1 MTNPM
6 DEIPGELLEVTLKLA
21 NNLAQSEPF
30 MRLKKA
36 NRKVESDSQ
45 ASQLGTEISLLQAKV
60 RAQQYTSDYSQADV
74 IQLRSL
80 QDLFYKNQ
88 TLKEQAAAQE
98 DAVNLLRDVNQLISG
113 NIKMDFGAL
122 TRRVSDD

>member
-1 MTNPM
+1 MS
-6 DEIPGELLEVTLKLA
+6 DSIVEIPAELLGVTQKLA

-30 MRLKKA
+30 LRLKRA
-36 NRKVESDSQ
+36 NRKVESDPQ
-45 ASQLGTEISLLQAKV
+45 ASQLRTEFSLLQAKV

-74 IQLRSL
+74 IRLRSL
-80 QDLFYKNQ
+80 QDLYYKNQ

-113 NIKMDFGAL
+113 NLKMDFGAL

>member
-6 DEIPGELLEVTLKLA
+6 DEIPGELLDVTLKLA

-36 NRKVESDSQ
+36 NRKVEADPQ
-45 ASQLGTEISLLQAKV
+45 AAQLRTEFSHLQMKV
-60 RAQQYTSDYSQADV
+60 RAQQYTSDYSQEDV

>member
-6 DEIPGELLEVTLKLA
+6 DEIPGELLDVTHKLA

-36 NRKVESDSQ
+36 NRKVEADPQ
-45 ASQLGTEISLLQAKV
+45 AAQLRTEFSLLQAKV

-74 IQLRSL
+74 IRLRSL

>member
-1 MTNPM
+1 M
-6 DEIPGELLEVTLKLA
+6 DEIPGELLDVTHKLA

-36 NRKVESDSQ
+36 NHKVESDSQ
-45 ASQLGTEISLLQAKV
+45 AAQLRTEFSLLQAKV

-74 IQLRSL
+74 IRLRSL

>member
-1 MTNPM
+1 MS
-6 DEIPGELLEVTLKLA
+6 DSIVEIPAELLGVTQKLA

-30 MRLKKA
+30 LRLKRA
-36 NRKVESDSQ
+36 NRKVESDPQ
-45 ASQLGTEISLLQAKV
+45 ASQLRTEFSLLQAKV

-74 IQLRSL
+74 IRLRSL
-80 QDLFYKNQ
+80 QDLVYKNQ
-88 TLKEQAAAQE
+88 ALKEQAAAQE

>member
-1 MTNPM
+1 MS
-6 DEIPGELLEVTLKLA
+6 DSFVEIPAELLDVTQKLA
-21 NNLAQSEPF
+21 VNLAQSEPF
-30 MRLKKA
+30 LRLKKA
-36 NRKVESDSQ
+36 NHKVESDPQ
-45 ASQLGTEISLLQAKV
+45 ASQLRTEFSLLQAKV
-60 RAQQYTSDYSQADV
+60 RAQQYTTDYSQADV
-74 IQLRSL
+74 IRLRSL

-113 NIKMDFGAL
+113 NLKMDFGAL

>member
-6 DEIPGELLEVTLKLA
+6 DEIPGELLDVTHKLA

-36 NRKVESDSQ
+36 NRKVEADPQ
-45 ASQLGTEISLLQAKV
+45 AAQLRTEFSHLQMKV
-60 RAQQYTSDYSQADV
+60 RAQQYTSDYSQEDV
-74 IQLRSL
+74 IRLRSL
-80 QDLFYKNQ
+80 QDLVYKNQ
-88 TLKEQAAAQE
+88 ALKEQAAAQE

>member
-6 DEIPGELLEVTLKLA
+6 DEIPGELLDVTLKLA

-45 ASQLGTEISLLQAKV
+45 ASQLGTEFSLLQAKV